1 MSNKMKYS
9 MPADEED
16 DDVIEDG
23 EEMVDMQDSHE
34 DEAVDNYESDDDQA
48 NEFDPEDVQAPEDV
62 DHLLVA
68 QMDSED
74 MDQSENKRPNGQV

>member
-1 MSNKMKYS
+1 
-9 MPADEED
+9 
-16 DDVIEDG
+16 
-23 EEMVDMQDSHE
+23 MQDSHE

-62 DHLLVA
+62 DHLLGA